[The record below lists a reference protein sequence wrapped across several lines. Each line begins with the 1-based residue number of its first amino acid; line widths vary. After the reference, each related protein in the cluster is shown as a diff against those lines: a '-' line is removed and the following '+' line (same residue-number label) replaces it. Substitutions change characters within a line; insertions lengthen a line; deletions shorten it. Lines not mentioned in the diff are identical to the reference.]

1 MITSLQLFARLI
13 TTMTLIPGLQVQ
25 SFASFDVAERVLNA
39 LLIWIIIGTLRVIRV
54 SNSFSDSTGK
64 SKSGCTARF

>member
-1 MITSLQLFARLI
+1 
-13 TTMTLIPGLQVQ
+13 MTPTPGLQVQ
-25 SFASFDVAERVLNA
+25 SFASFDVAERVFNA
-39 LLIWIIIGTLRVIRV
+39 LLTWIIIGTLRVIRV